1 MAVARPAAMLR
12 NAGANLVRSARRLAA
27 RAALPRRGAAWVVV
41 RLSPHTEEI
50 APPRLPF
57 ARTSTL
63 GLLDVLETLEAA
75 ADDPRVAGVLLRF
88 LGPLEGWSQVLSLRR
103 AVEQLVERGKPVV
116 AYGEVFG
123 AESLVVAS
131 GATRFWLPETGS
143 VFLVGL
149 RLESLFLRRL
159 LERFEVRP
167 EVVRIGS
174 YKTAAEQ
181 FTRDRMSPEQREQL
195 EALADDLFEALVE
208 AVASGRGLDAAAVR
222 ERIDR
227 GPYSGPAAVEAGLAD
242 GCLYPDEVERELFG
256 LAPETATEGPEA
268 RPHLIDAAAYHA
280 LHVTDPGWRPLLREL
295 PRIAYVVGRGAIHR
309 GNSPRGIASESV
321 RELLERIRSRPEI
334 RGVVLRLD
342 SPGGDGSASDL
353 LWRSVSLLS
362 REKPV
367 VVSMGDVVASG
378 GYYMAAAADALFAE
392 AGTITGSIGV
402 VGGKVD
408 LEGFY
413 RRVGLAKE
421 GVERGARA
429 GLLSEARG
437 FTPEERAAVRDMLA
451 SVYDTF
457 LDRVARGRG
466 LSSEAVA
473 RVAEGRVWSGARADS
488 LGLVDAI
495 GGPLEALRE
504 VRRRAGLRDEDR
516 YLLELHPRLPPLP
529 SLLSLLRW
537 RPGATGS
544 W

>member
-1 MAVARPAAMLR
+1 MAAVRPTAMLR
-12 NAGANLVRSARRLAA
+12 SAGANLVRAARLLAV
-27 RAALPRRGAAWVVV
+27 RAALPRRGGVWVVV
-41 RLSPHTEEI
+41 RLSPQLEEI

-57 ARTSTL
+57 ARTPSL
-63 GLLDVLETLEAA
+63 GLLDVLATLERAA
-75 ADDPRVAGVLLRF
+75 EDPRVAGVLLRF
-88 LGPLEGWSQVLSLRR
+88 LGPLEGWSRVLSLRR
-103 AVEQLVERGKPVV
+103 AVQNLTERGKPVV
-116 AYGEVFG
+116 AYGEIFG
-123 AESLVVAS
+123 SESLVVAS
-131 GATRFWLPETGS
+131 GATRLWLPETGS
-143 VFLVGL
+143 VFLVGV
-149 RLESLFLRRL
+149 RIESFFLRRL

-167 EVVRIGS
+167 EVVRVGS
-174 YKTAAEQ
+174 HKTAGEL
-181 FTRDRMSPEQREQL
+181 FTRDRMSPEAREQV

-208 AVASGRGLDAAAVR
+208 ALASGRGLDAATVR
-222 ERIDR
+222 DRIDA
-227 GPYSGPAAVEAGLAD
+227 GPYPGPAAVEAGLAD
-242 GCLYPDEVERELFG
+242 GCLYPDEVERELFE
-256 LAPETATEGPEA
+256 LAPQTARDGAEE
-268 RPHLIDAAAYHA
+268 RPRLMDAAAYHSLRA
-280 LHVTDPGWRPLLREL
+280 SDPGWRPLLRDL

-309 GNSPRGIASESV
+309 GSGSRGIASETL
-321 RELLERIRSRPEI
+321 RELLERMRRRPEV

-353 LWRSVSLLS
+353 LWRSVSLLT

-367 VVSMGDVVASG
+367 VVSMSDVVASG

-402 VGGKVD
+402 VGGKID

-421 GVERGARA
+421 SVERGARA

-437 FTPEERAAVRDMLA
+437 FTREERAAVRDVLT
-451 SVYDTF
+451 SVYEIF

-466 LSSEAVA
+466 LSSEALA
-473 RVAEGRVWSGARADS
+473 SVAEGRVWSGARADA

-516 YLLELHPRLPPLP
+516 YLVEVHPRLPPIPGL
-529 SLLSLLRW
+529 SSLLRW
-537 RPGATGS
+537 RPGRMGS